1 MNINLFLNPQFL
13 DYAPSDTEWQEK
25 EDLENYI
32 LCYFEEEISDF
43 PNFPRHLLNWY
54 HAKEDSYNIDNFA
67 EDDQRECLRNCFI
80 LAAAETIDFYGY
92 NIDENGSVSVNLNFE
107 TVSHFTSCFLINLH
121 EWRSEFM

>member
-80 LAAAETIDFYGY
+80 LAATETLILYGY
-92 NIDENGSVSVNLNFE
+92 SIDTNGIVSANLCFNAVIYFRNA
-107 TVSHFTSCFLINLH
+107 FLINLH
-121 EWRSEFM
+121 EWRHDFM